1 MFVKKLPSFCHCLH
15 NVLLVKLL
23 PQMFPYHVPS
33 QLNGD
38 DVVKEGEN
46 VTEKPYEFNKELLCV
61 GCARELKPDAL
72 QGGIFW

>member
-1 MFVKKLPSFCHCLH
+1 
-15 NVLLVKLL
+15 
-23 PQMFPYHVPS
+23 MFPYHVPS